1 MITRSIAYP
10 GGSPLFPS
18 EQMVSDV
25 PCCACGAERVFEV
38 QLLPTLLSFVDL
50 DEEVDLAQLRDSKE
64 WSSVLIYTCKDCC
77 DGEEE
82 SVVVLVSFR
91 GS

>member
-1 MITRSIAYP
+1 MRSIAYP
-10 GGSPLFPS
+10 DGSPLFPS
-18 EQMVSDV
+18 EQMVSEV
-25 PCCACGAERVFEV
+25 PRCACGAQRVFEV

-64 WSSVLIYTCKDCC
+64 WSSVLIYTCEDCC

-82 SVVVLVSFR
+82 SVVVLVSLYV
-91 GS
+91 S

>member
-1 MITRSIAYP
+1 M
-10 GGSPLFPS
+10 
-18 EQMVSDV
+18 
-25 PCCACGAERVFEV
+25 FEV

-91 GS
+91 VS